1 MRHHSVD
8 DQRQHP
14 RDQAVHVL
22 EAELA
27 AVVDDLVLKQRH
39 GDEAEDEQD
48 SEEEQLIGHAART
61 TQLNYADVVVYM
73 YIYIHV
79 HTRSGPHE
87 IEIAYFL
94 LR

>member
-1 MRHHSVD
+1 MKTSADLQLDEMRHDGVD

-48 SEEEQLIGHAART
+48 SEEQQLIRHAART
-61 TQLNYADVVVYM
+61 TQLNYRYADVVVYM
-73 YIYIHV
+73 YMYAR
-79 HTRSGPHE
+79 T
-87 IEIAYFL
+87 Y
-94 LR
+94 